1 MINPHMTKLALL
13 IRWGLSFMSF
23 TTINRVRLL
32 QKDKSCG
39 KELSSMWT
47 TILLSLL
54 IVVTL
59 I

>member
-1 MINPHMTKLALL
+1 
-13 IRWGLSFMSF
+13 MSF

-39 KELSSMWT
+39 KELSSMWKAISLSI
-47 TILLSLL
+47 TI
-54 IVVTL
+54 VATL